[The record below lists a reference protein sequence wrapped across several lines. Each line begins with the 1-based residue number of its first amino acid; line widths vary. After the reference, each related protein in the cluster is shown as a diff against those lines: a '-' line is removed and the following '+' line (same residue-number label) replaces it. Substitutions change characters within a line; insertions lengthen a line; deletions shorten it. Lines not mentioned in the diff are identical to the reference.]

1 MINRGSVG
9 AGPIRVVRTKSMADT
24 YSAQRTSFSI
34 WTVRLALL
42 LPFAVALTIAI
53 LLGLLGI
60 FVAWLCI
67 VGFMV
72 TSIVVS
78 DLMHRSARCF
88 ARPSL
93 GTHGLV

>member
-1 MINRGSVG
+1 
-9 AGPIRVVRTKSMADT
+9 MADS
-24 YSAQRTSFSI
+24 YGAQRTCFSS
-34 WTVRLALL
+34 WTVRLAVI

-78 DLMHRSARCF
+78 DLMHRSARYF
-88 ARPSL
+88 ARPAL
-93 GTHGLV
+93 GTGGLIRP